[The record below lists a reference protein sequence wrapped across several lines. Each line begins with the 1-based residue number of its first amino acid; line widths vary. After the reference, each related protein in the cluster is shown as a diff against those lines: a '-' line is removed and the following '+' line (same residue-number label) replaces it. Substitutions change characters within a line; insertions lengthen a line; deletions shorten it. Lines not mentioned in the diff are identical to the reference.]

1 MPRGQRDNDNGS
13 ESQEGGTYETIKDE
27 GYHFVHV
34 QQHDK
39 AIESFTKV
47 IGGGWGVHC
56 FRTMWS

>member
-1 MPRGQRDNDNGS
+1 MPRGPRDNDNGS
-13 ESQEGGTYETIKDE
+13 EAQEGGTYETLKDE

-47 IGGGWGVHC
+47 IGGGCG
-56 FRTMWS
+56 MQ